1 MSKDVTEDFWN
12 DCYNMRE
19 SKETPELLPNKIFN
33 HYYGRNNY
41 NNKKFKNNHNYSNL
55 SYENKNRKKKDNSKN
70 KTHNKTIENNNLI
83 KIYKNHRFLEE
94 NIENNKIDKELQLKK
109 KNAMM
114 RCLGLYAYGV
124 EVKKAKLLNDEN
136 NKKEKIQDEMSQC
149 TFKPKIGKYS
159 KNKQAKFNS
168 DWNYNK
174 NKNQNQNNN
183 INSNGD
189 YKINNLN
196 ANSIENGVA
205 NNNIKNKNSNNDDED
220 SNNLEECTFK
230 PKINKKNIKK
240 VFDKS
245 KSLAHEKDNA
255 QFILR
260 YTKAREDYMIKKL
273 KKLSTKDDSYDTTM
287 LTLAD
292 KLNNKQYRNG
302 SNDIIDT
309 KNHSNKK
316 KVYLSMKDYKEYL
329 VDKKKI
335 NLSNNI
341 INNLRNDL
349 LDINLNEEE

>member
-12 DCYNMRE
+12 DCYNMKE

-136 NKKEKIQDEMSQC
+136 NKKEKIKDEMSKC
-149 TFKPKIGKYS
+149 TFKPKISKYS
-159 KNKQAKFNS
+159 KNRPNRMS
-168 DWNYNK
+168 PDWNYNK
-174 NKNQNQNNN
+174 NINHKNIKKNANQNTEYKKNNRN
-183 INSNGD
+183 E
-189 YKINNLN
+189 NL
-196 ANSIENGVA
+196 IENGV
-205 NNNIKNKNSNNDDED
+205 IKNNKMKSINHDDEED
-220 SNNLEECTFK
+220 SNSLEECTFK
-230 PKINKKNIKK
+230 PKISKKNIQK
-240 VFDKS
+240 VFDKT
-245 KSLAHEKDNA
+245 KSLANEKDNA
-255 QFILR
+255 EFILR

-273 KKLSTKDDSYDTTM
+273 KKISTKDDSYDATL
-287 LTLAD
+287 LTLAH
-292 KLNNKQYRNG
+292 KFNNKQYKNG
-302 SNDIIDT
+302 SNELIDA
-309 KNHSNKK
+309 KNPNNNQYLREHNEYLENKK
-316 KVYLSMKDYKEYL
+316 KMN
-329 VDKKKI
+329 I
-335 NLSNNI
+335 SNNI
-341 INNLRNDL
+341 INNLMNNL